1 MRKLK
6 KISWTMLII
15 TTLLMIG
22 LNGYDLLTADKK
34 APVIMFPGEELQV
47 SVAVTE
53 EELLQDVQARDN
65 RSGDLTG
72 SVVVEKM
79 SSIAEDSTRVVTYA
93 AIDKAGN
100 VGRKERTIRYTDY
113 VNPRFD
119 LGAPLRFP
127 IGKFPD
133 DIMGS
138 VFAESAID
146 GEITE
151 KVKFQFV
158 SEQYFNQE
166 GFVDIEIRVTDSA
179 GVTSVLPTQL
189 EWYDPKNE
197 TLQVELSQYI
207 VYLEEG
213 AAFEPKDYY
222 IDAGQKST
230 LEVESDVNT
239 SVPGV
244 YHVNYLVKA
253 GDNIGKSR
261 LVVVVE

>member
-15 TTLLMIG
+15 TSLLMIG
-22 LNGYDLLTADKK
+22 LNGYDFITADKK
-34 APVIMFPGEELQV
+34 APVIMFPGDELQV
-47 SVAVTE
+47 SVAVTD

-65 RSGDLTG
+65 RAGDLTG

-79 SSIAEDSTRVVTYA
+79 SSIAEDATRVVTYA

-113 VNPRFD
+113 TNPRFD

-133 DIMGS
+133 NIMGE
-138 VFAESAID
+138 VYAQSAID
-146 GEITE
+146 GDITE
-151 KVKFQFV
+151 KVKFQFL

-179 GVTSVLPTQL
+179 GVSAVLPTQL
-189 EWYDPKNE
+189 EWYDAKNE
-197 TLQVELSQYI
+197 ALQVELSQYI
-207 VYLEEG
+207 LYLEEG
-213 AAFEPKDYY
+213 AEFEPKDYY
-222 IDAGQKST
+222 IDPGQKSK

-239 SVPGV
+239 SAPGV
-244 YHVNYLVKA
+244 YHADYIVQS
-253 GDNIGKSR
+253 GDNIGKTR